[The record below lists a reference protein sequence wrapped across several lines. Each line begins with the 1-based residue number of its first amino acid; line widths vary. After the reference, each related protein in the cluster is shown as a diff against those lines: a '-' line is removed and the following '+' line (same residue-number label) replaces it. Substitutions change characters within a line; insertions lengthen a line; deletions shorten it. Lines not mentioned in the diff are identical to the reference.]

1 MHVYSK
7 NLSLQRMN
15 SVLLAKYFT
24 INMEAKQD
32 ECKVDPFTFQS
43 LTLGFYTFLERI
55 DFAKVVSRIT
65 LSL

>member
-1 MHVYSK
+1 MCSK
-7 NLSLQRMN
+7 NLSLHRMN

-32 ECKVDPFTFQS
+32 ECKVDLFTFQS
-43 LTLGFYTFLERI
+43 LTLGLERI

-65 LSL
+65 LSLYDK